1 MRIFTPETR
10 GEFEAWL
17 AAAPRPLVAELTFG
31 QLVVDATWTV
41 TLREH
46 GAQFAD
52 SCTST
57 LDGRVLLWTR
67 QCIVTELIRLTKV
80 PSWEWVRSA
89 TTAWRVK
96 HSVKGA
102 EMPADVRGALV
113 HVLADQGAA
122 RFALDSTRLE
132 AILAASTARGIR
144 VDVAELASTR
154 VRMSE
159 THRQLVE
166 LLGFDPLPEENA
178 DQTLTWLAELGV
190 TVPGTSSEDW
200 AAREVAALPLA
211 RAAVQAHE
219 QALWLK
225 RRFPKLRELD
235 RATKRGKVHSTMT
248 PFAQVSGRVSSTR
261 PALNNVAKDQRHLL
275 MARPGHVLVTADF
288 DGIEPR
294 VLAGLSG
301 DEQLAHDLAT
311 GDPYLDAAVRAGFEA
326 TKENR
331 TEFKI
336 AMLASMYGAAAG
348 RTARQLGVTLER
360 AKAIRADLWRPY
372 LKAAAWLKAQTG
384 MEPMNLD
391 SGRPLGVVEAAHAR
405 PNLIIQS
412 TAFDLFQTAVLRVHD
427 ALPKGAHVWMPI
439 HDELV
444 IETPERHVD
453 RVVAA
458 LAEHMPTECRGV
470 PIQATPVVLGIHWK
484 KV

>member
-1 MRIFTPETR
+1 MRTFAPGTR
-10 GEFEAWL
+10 GEFETWL
-17 AAAPRPLVAELTFG
+17 AAAPRPHAAELVDG
-31 QLVVDATWTV
+31 QLIINGTWTV

-52 SCTST
+52 ACTST
-57 LDGRVLLWTR
+57 REGRMLLWTR
-67 QCIVTELIRLTKV
+67 ECIVPELIRLTKV
-80 PSWEWVRSA
+80 PSWEWVRAA

-102 EMPADVRGALV
+102 EMPADVRGALMK
-113 HVLADQGAA
+113 VLANQGAA
-122 RFALDSTRLE
+122 RFALDATRLE

-144 VDVAELASTR
+144 VDVGELAATKA
-154 VRMSE
+154 RMAV

-166 LLGFDPLPEENA
+166 LLGFPPLPEDNA
-178 DQTLTWLAELGV
+178 ARTLDWLAGHGV
-190 TVPGTSSEDW
+190 TVSGISSDDW
-200 AAREVAALPLA
+200 AERVVAESPLA
-211 RAAVQAHE
+211 SAAEQAYE
-219 QALWLK
+219 QALWLRHRYAK
-225 RRFPKLRELD
+225 VRELD
-235 RATKRGKVHSTMT
+235 RAAKRGKVHSAMT
-248 PFAQVSGRVSSTR
+248 PFAQVSGRISSTG

-275 MARPGHVLVTADF
+275 VARPGHVLVTADF

-294 VLAGLSG
+294 VLASLSG
-301 DEQLAHDLAT
+301 DEQLAHDLAH
-311 GDPYLDAAVRAGFEA
+311 GDPYLDAAVRAGFEP

-331 TEFKI
+331 TAFKI
-336 AMLASMYGAAAG
+336 VMLASMYGAAAG
-348 RTARQLGVTLER
+348 RTARQLGVTLAQ

-372 LKAAAWLKAQTG
+372 PKAAAWLKAQTG
-384 MEPMNLD
+384 TGPMTLD

-412 TAFDLFQTAVLRVHD
+412 TAYDLFQAAVLRVHA
-427 ALPKGAHVWMPI
+427 ALPAGAHIWMPI

-453 RVVAA
+453 RVVAV

-470 PIQATPVVLGIHWK
+470 PIQASPVVLGTHWK